1 MEITVEILEEKF
13 EEYNEL
19 YFGGRLWWPDEF
31 RLHKSFKCFGWF
43 KCNRHSPGSRLR
55 NVIIS
60 ISMYYDWTE
69 EHLRNV
75 LVHEMLH
82 YKLERGKN
90 PPKKIHGPRFLK
102 AAAELNE
109 KYGLNIDVHPR
120 LDGLKVSAAAPKH
133 SLARF
138 FFAPPSEDSRRQ
150 KENESA

>member
-1 MEITVEILEEKF
+1 MEITVEILEKKF

-19 YFGGRLWWPDEF
+19 YFRGRLWWPDEF
-31 RLHKSFKCFGWF
+31 RLHKSFRCFGWF
-43 KCNRHSPGSRLR
+43 MCNKHSPGSRLR

-60 ISMYYDWTE
+60 ISRYYDWTE

-82 YKLERGKN
+82 YKIESSRRIDKN
-90 PPKKIHGPRFLK
+90 PHGPRFLK
-102 AAAELNE
+102 LAAEMNK
-109 KYGLNIDVHPR
+109 KYSLNIEVHPR
-120 LDGLKVSAAAPKH
+120 LCGLKVSPSAPKH

-150 KENESA
+150 KENVSA

>member
-13 EEYNEL
+13 DEYNEL

-60 ISMYYDWTE
+60 ISSYYDWTE
-69 EHLRNV
+69 EHLRNI

-82 YKLERGKN
+82 YKIESSRKIDKN
-90 PPKKIHGPRFLK
+90 PHGPRFLEL
-102 AAAELNE
+102 AAEMNE
-109 KYGLNIDVHPR
+109 KYGLNIEVHPR
-120 LDGLKVSAAAPKH
+120 LYGLKVSASAPKS

-138 FFAPPSEDSRRQ
+138 FFAPPSEDSRHQ
-150 KENESA
+150 KENVSA

>member
-13 EEYNEL
+13 DEYNEL

-31 RLHKSFKCFGWF
+31 RLHKSFRCFGWF
-43 KCNRHSPGSRLR
+43 SCNKHSPGSRLR
-55 NVIIS
+55 NVKIS

-82 YKLERGKN
+82 YKIESSRNIDKD
-90 PPKKIHGPRFLK
+90 PHGPRFLK
-102 AAAELNE
+102 EAAEMNE
-109 KYGLNIDVHPR
+109 KYGLNIEVHPR
-120 LDGLKVSAAAPKH
+120 LYGLKVSASAPKH

-138 FFAPPSEDSRRQ
+138 FFIPPSEDPRQRRE
-150 KENESA
+150 KMIA